1 MFSLV
6 KMTPSM
12 AAGIFVA
19 TLGIVAGSAGYAQS
33 VSDDDYLSA
42 LDTMVVDMDLEG
54 IANQTFETQT
64 VAAPQ
69 LADVAGQVASCDT
82 LLAQAEE
89 TGVPIEI
96 FGEGSTMTGEELA
109 ALSKCRMDNTGV
121 VVSYLMP
128 ES

>member
-6 KMTPSM
+6 NLTPSM

-19 TLGIVAGSAGYAQS
+19 TLGIAAGGAGYAQS

-64 VAAPQ
+64 VVAPQ
-69 LADVAGQVASCDT
+69 LSNMAEQVASCDE
-82 LLAQAEE
+82 LLAQAEA
-89 TGVPIEI
+89 TGVSIEI
-96 FGEGSTMTGEELA
+96 FGDDSSMTAEELA
-109 ALSKCRMDNTGV
+109 ALSTCKMANTGV
-121 VVSYLMP
+121 LVSYLMP